1 MVLTSHWPFSS
12 LSQVLQTWK
21 GGDEAMASLSGDAA
35 WRQNWGGHWQKPPQ
49 PPTACYFS
57 PAAPEGPRT
66 QALACHKLGELCSG
80 KQGQR
85 EQGCG
90 RDGANWSKRFHQ
102 LETVALGKLSPKEPW
117 EALRVWLQFGSP
129 REDTAEPPLKQS
141 QKSTEWINHQ

>member
-1 MVLTSHWPFSS
+1 MKTELGGGGGTGRNPLSPQTPATSP
-12 LSQVLQTWK
+12 
-21 GGDEAMASLSGDAA
+21 
-35 WRQNWGGHWQKPPQ
+35 
-49 PPTACYFS
+49 
-57 PAAPEGPRT
+57 PAAPEGTQT

-117 EALRVWLQFGSP
+117 EALRV
-129 REDTAEPPLKQS
+129 
-141 QKSTEWINHQ
+141 